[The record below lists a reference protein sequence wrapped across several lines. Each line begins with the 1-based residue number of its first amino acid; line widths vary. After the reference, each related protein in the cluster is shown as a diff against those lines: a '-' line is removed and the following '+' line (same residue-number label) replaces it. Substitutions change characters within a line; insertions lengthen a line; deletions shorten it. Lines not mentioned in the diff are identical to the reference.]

1 MNGQS
6 SFYVGNPDIPRQ
18 DICATIHSM
27 RASRLLSILM
37 LLQLRGRQTAE
48 SLAAEFEVSVRTIYR
63 DVDELSASGVPV
75 ISDRGPGGGF
85 VLRDG
90 YQTKL
95 TGLGNDEAEAML
107 MVGMPDA
114 AVALGLGQA
123 ATTAGR
129 KLLASLPDAGREGAT
144 RIGERFHL
152 DPVDWYRDSDV
163 VPQLP
168 TIARAVLD
176 GRVVT
181 MKYESWSGLR
191 AWRIEPQGLVLK
203 AGAWYLVGRGTV
215 VGEGA
220 SAGSDK
226 ASKTTLNAA
235 SIRTFKVANICEH
248 TVLDESFARPPDF
261 NLAQYWRSSVMRFE
275 AGLRPGRATLRAS
288 KEGLRRLAELGAFA
302 AQAVAK
308 AEIPHAD
315 KQGWATLQFPIE
327 NYEHA
332 ARQLIGIGAEAE
344 VLEPIELREAIC
356 SLAARMIEMHTT
368 KEAAHG

>member
-1 MNGQS
+1 MIEA

-18 DICATIHSM
+18 DISATINSM

-48 SLAAEFEVSVRTIYR
+48 ALATEFEVSVRTIYR

-75 ISDRGPGGGF
+75 VSDRGPGGGF

-90 YQTKL
+90 YQTRL

-123 ATTAGR
+123 AATAGR
-129 KLLASLPDAGREGAT
+129 KLLASLPDAGRDGAT
-144 RIGERFHL
+144 RIGERFLL

-181 MKYESWSGLR
+181 MTYQSWSGFR
-191 AWRIEPQGLVLK
+191 QWRIEPLGLVLK
-203 AGAWYLVGRGTV
+203 AGAWYVIGQGV
-215 VGEGA
+215 A
-220 SAGSDK
+220 AGKSRRAEK
-226 ASKTTLNAA
+226 PSVA
-235 SIRTFKVANICEH
+235 SIRTFKVANIREH
-248 TVLDESFARPPDF
+248 TVLDETFARPRDF
-261 NLAQYWRSSVMRFE
+261 NLAQYWRASVMRFE

-288 KEGLRRLAELGAFA
+288 PEGLARLTELGAFA

-308 AEIPHAD
+308 AESVDAD
-315 KQGWATLQFPIE
+315 MDTDTRGWARLQFPIE
-327 NYEHA
+327 NFEHA
-332 ARQLIGIGAEAE
+332 ARQLLGIGAEVE
-344 VLEPIELREAIC
+344 VLEPPKLREAIR
-356 SLAARMIEMHTT
+356 SLAARIIEIH
-368 KEAAHG
+368 K

>member
-1 MNGQS
+1 
-6 SFYVGNPDIPRQ
+6 
-18 DICATIHSM
+18 
-27 RASRLLSILM
+27 M

-63 DVDELSASGVPV
+63 DMDELSGAGVPV
-75 ISDRGPGGGF
+75 IADRGPGGGF

-95 TGLGNDEAEAML
+95 TGLGADEAEAML

-123 ATTAGR
+123 AATAGR

-176 GRVVT
+176 GRAVT
-181 MKYESWSGLR
+181 MTYESWSGLR
-191 AWRIEPQGLVLK
+191 TWRIEPLGLVLK
-203 AGAWYLVGRGTV
+203 AGAWYVVGRS
-215 VGEGA
+215 GA
-220 SAGSDK
+220 SKSSD
-226 ASKTTLNAA
+226 AL
-235 SIRTFKVANICEH
+235 RTFKVANIRDYA
-248 TVLDESFARPPDF
+248 VLNETFTRPPDF
-261 NLAQYWRSSVMRFE
+261 NLAQYWRASLIRFE

-288 KEGLRRLAELGAFA
+288 VDGLARLADLGAFA

-308 AEIPHAD
+308 AQAFAD
-315 KQGWATLQFPIE
+315 DDARGWATLQFPIE
-327 NYEHA
+327 NTDHA
-332 ARQLIGIGAEAE
+332 ARQLLGVGAELE
-344 VLEPIELREAIC
+344 VLGPPELREAIC
-356 SLAARMIEMHTT
+356 LLASRMMEIHATN
-368 KEAAHG
+368 KEQQHG